1 MLGSH
6 GVDGETILKNNNPC
20 SRGSVGVFSFFTA
33 LSKELEYMESRVKD
47 LCGGP
52 IASAVM
58 K

>member
-6 GVDGETILKNNNPC
+6 GVDGETILKTNNSN
-20 SRGSVGVFSFFTA
+20 SRGSVSGFSFFTA
-33 LSKELEYMESRVKD
+33 LWKELEYMESRVKD
-47 LCGGP
+47 LFGGP